1 MDINEV
7 ANELEKIFQKY
18 HLIAS
23 PIKKEGL
30 KKIEILLDL
39 PIFSYTTSQNM
50 QELVFTLNLL
60 YNQVTGG
67 DLKLIPITFKKIYEL
82 IEYEFAGMGD

>member
-1 MDINEV
+1 MNINEV

-50 QELVFTLNLL
+50 LELVFSLNLL
-60 YNQVTGG
+60 YNQVTSG
-67 DLKLIPITFKKIYEL
+67 DLELTPMTLKKIYEL
-82 IEYEFAGMGD
+82 VEYEFTGMGE